1 MKIKKRVRISEFYY
15 TKDDIKFLYEN
26 NLINVADYR
35 DIDKIVIEN
44 GKCFINGNYVS
55 FMENERIVNAVST
68 YFIARNR
75 NSLIVCSIS
84 TINDGIYNRNVV
96 TYPIS
101 VLNMNHK
108 LKCLL

>member
-1 MKIKKRVRISEFYY
+1 
-15 TKDDIKFLYEN
+15 
-26 NLINVADYR
+26 
-35 DIDKIVIEN
+35 
-44 GKCFINGNYVS
+44 
-55 FMENERIVNAVST
+55 MENERIVNALST
-68 YFIARNR
+68 YFFARSR

-101 VLNMNHK
+101 ALNMNHK